1 MKTAKERAIEIV
13 QQMRT
18 NMDIPKHLED
28 GLVGRIT
35 LALKDQ
41 DKITRHACAEAVLNL
56 DDTDDAVDQDG
67 LIDVYKAESVIMNT
81 KAV

>member
-28 GLVGRIT
+28 GLAARIAF
-35 LALKDQ
+35 ALKDQ
-41 DKITRHACAEAVLNL
+41 DKITRHACAEAIKNNSTSHIINVSI
-56 DDTDDAVDQDG
+56 AHQ
-67 LIDVYKAESVIMNT
+67 AIMNT

>member
-13 QQMRT
+13 KQMRT

-41 DKITRHACAEAVLNL
+41 DKITRHACAESITNIKKPYAGVVNHVSR
-56 DDTDDAVDQDG
+56 DDVHSA
-67 LIDVYKAESVIMNT
+67 IMNT